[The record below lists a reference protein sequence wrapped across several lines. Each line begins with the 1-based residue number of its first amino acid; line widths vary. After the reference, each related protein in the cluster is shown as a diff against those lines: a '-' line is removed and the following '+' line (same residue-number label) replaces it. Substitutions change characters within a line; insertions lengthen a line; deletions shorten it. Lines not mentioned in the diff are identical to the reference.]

1 MTDIEAYRNQVFNE
15 DILDVLHRL
24 PSASIDCA
32 FADPDYNVGV
42 SYNDVTYRR
51 KFEEYIDWCV
61 NWASETLRI
70 LKDDG
75 NFFIINYP
83 KNNAYLRTRY
93 LDDACQTVNEY
104 VWTYNTNVGHA
115 KNKFTTAHRTILHAT
130 KSKNN
135 RFFKDQVAQPYKKP
149 TDHRIKENLRHG
161 SRCRMPY
168 SWLYFDLVKNVSRE
182 KTFHSCQI
190 PQSLSELLFRA
201 STQTGDLVLVHFGGS
216 GAELEVCKRLGRDF
230 VSAEIDEKYH
240 QMILDRLNRGKITN
254 QWKLPV
260 QLKHF
265 PVEQKRLSAQY

>member
-1 MTDIEAYRNQVFNE
+1 MTGIEAYRNQVFNE

-24 PSASIDCA
+24 PSGSVDCA

-51 KFEEYIDWCV
+51 KFGEYIDWCIS
-61 NWASETLRI
+61 WASETIRI
-70 LKDDG
+70 LKDEG

-93 LDDACQTVNEY
+93 LDDACQAVNEY
-104 VWTYNTNVGHA
+104 VWAYNTNVGHA

-130 KSKNN
+130 KSKKN
-135 RFFKDQVAQPYKKP
+135 RFFKDQVAQPYKNP

-161 SRCRMPY
+161 SRGRMPY

-201 STQTGDLVLVHFGGS
+201 STRSGDIVLVHFGGS

-230 VSAEIDEKYH
+230 VSAEIDEKYY
-240 QMILDRLNRGKITN
+240 QMILDRLTRGKITN
-254 QWKLPV
+254 EWKLPV

-265 PVEQKRLSAQY
+265 PVEQQRLSAQY